1 MHSVGENKGITVN
14 WLKARRFISP
24 IHQIVELPYGRDGAS
39 YVTGL
44 LQFRSLSEK
53 DASRMR
59 CVFCTERDDAKV
71 EVNLQ

>member
-1 MHSVGENKGITVN
+1 MHPVGENLIIPVS
-14 WLKARRFISP
+14 WLARRFISP
-24 IHQIVELPYGRDGAS
+24 IHQIVELPPYGRDGAS

-59 CVFCTERDDAKV
+59 RVFCIDSKV
-71 EVNLQ
+71 EVNPQ

>member
-1 MHSVGENKGITVN
+1 M
-14 WLKARRFISP
+14 
-24 IHQIVELPYGRDGAS
+24 ELPYGRDGAS

-44 LQFRSLSEK
+44 LPFLLLSEK

-71 EVNLQ
+71 EVNIQ